1 MVTNKIDFDAQ
12 LREDI
17 DQAHP
22 SWKIDDDSQGTLGRL
37 DGFSLDLGPDLYL
50 PLLEPATFIHCE

>member
-1 MVTNKIDFDAQ
+1 MVTNKIVFDAQ

-22 SWKIDDDSQGTLGRL
+22 RWEIDDAPQGTLVSL

>member
-1 MVTNKIDFDAQ
+1 MVTNEIVFDAQ

-22 SWKIDDDSQGTLGRL
+22 RWEIDDDSQGTLGSL
-37 DGFSLDLGPDLYL
+37 DGFSLDLGPDLHL
-50 PLLEPATFIHCE
+50 PLLELSTFIHCE